1 VAHKASRT
9 VRADRGQAPSRPW
22 GLASL
27 GPYVYGLPGVL
38 VHVLTLIGIGRSILP
53 AGSPLVLAA
62 NSLMAVVGLIL
73 LCVLLQWTI
82 RQGLFWRLL
91 APLARFRLQPAV
103 YPVLGKR
110 AAYYLELMQ
119 VHPNMLLMKPKT
131 LATRA
136 GLYRWEAEFLVH
148 HPDFVPRVDIEEC
161 IRRALMVPF
170 DWPRRGYGE
179 ECTKERLI
187 WYASKGKLVWTA
199 LDVEAA
205 TRQSRADA
213 LRVLE
218 AQRRDELG
226 KSSGATRVKR

>member
-1 VAHKASRT
+1 V
-9 VRADRGQAPSRPW
+9 
-22 GLASL
+22 

-38 VHVLTLIGIGRSILP
+38 VHVLTLAGIGRSLLP
-53 AGSPLVLAA
+53 AGSPLFFVA
-62 NSLMAVVGLIL
+62 NGLMAAVALIL
-73 LCVLLQWTI
+73 LGVLLQWSI
-82 RQGLFWRLL
+82 RQGLFWRAL
-91 APLARFRLQPAV
+91 APVARFRLHPAEH
-103 YPVLGKR
+103 PVLGER

-119 VHPNMLLMKPKT
+119 VHPHMLLMKPKT

-136 GLYRWEAEFLVH
+136 GLYRWEGEFLVR

-170 DWPRRGYGE
+170 DWPRHGYGE

-205 TRQSRADA
+205 TKESRADA

-218 AQRRDELG
+218 AQLRDELG